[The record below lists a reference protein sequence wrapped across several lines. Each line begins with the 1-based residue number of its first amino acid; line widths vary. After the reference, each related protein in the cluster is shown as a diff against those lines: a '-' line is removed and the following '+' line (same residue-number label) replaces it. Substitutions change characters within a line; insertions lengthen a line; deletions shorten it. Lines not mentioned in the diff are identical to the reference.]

1 MLLVFLFIVLVMIYV
16 LDKRKN
22 KYYNFWG
29 DFKDSD
35 GYAQFF
41 DNMTGGDCNIYT
53 NFGTEVPIPNRGTN
67 IYWSGEPYHKGGD
80 MYDINIVM
88 NENVPNSIIYPLFA
102 IDSYKDWDT
111 YKKPRILTVK
121 DRFCAFV
128 VSNCEASVRKTF
140 FEKLSTYKK
149 VHSYGRCM
157 NNTDDNIPKG
167 AGQDYLDFMGR
178 HKFVICFENSKSK
191 YYLTEKL
198 KNAWLS
204 GSIPIYYGSEMV
216 LKWLNP
222 KSFLYL
228 KDDSDQSMK
237 ELIDKIIELDNDDD
251 KYRKMFEQPLLVGDV
266 PEMLRSETLKKYIS
280 SHKK

>member
-1 MLLVFLFIVLVMIYV
+1 
-16 LDKRKN
+16 
-22 KYYNFWG
+22 
-29 DFKDSD
+29 
-35 GYAQFF
+35 
-41 DNMTGGDCNIYT
+41 
-53 NFGTEVPIPNRGTN
+53 
-67 IYWSGEPYHKGGD
+67 
-80 MYDINIVM
+80 
-88 NENVPNSIIYPLFA
+88 
-102 IDSYKDWDT
+102 
-111 YKKPRILTVK
+111 
-121 DRFCAFV
+121 
-128 VSNCEASVRKTF
+128 
-140 FEKLSTYKK
+140 
-149 VHSYGRCM
+149 M